1 MKWTLGL
8 NFQKSTSL
16 GSRSGLSLAPVMLGG
31 GVTDSDFQG
40 VICVMLMNLS
50 KWTIEIETGDSISQ
64 MHFLK
69 KEEIEFVKVN
79 ELDKTEQG
87 RKGFGSTCKWKM
99 SKIIV
104 KEFDVCHKF
113 MESCL
118 QHILPLNEREFV
130 GLTHLV
136 SCDEFV
142 IFISYDKKIFGDKI
156 QQFVQD
162 IIKEA

>member
-1 MKWTLGL
+1 MGL

-16 GSRSGLSLAPVMLGG
+16 GSRSGLSLGPVMLGG

-40 VICVMLMNLS
+40 VICVILMNLS
-50 KWTIEIETGDSISQ
+50 KWTIEIETGDRISQ

-69 KEEIEFVKVN
+69 KEEIEFVEVN

-87 RKGFGSTCKWKM
+87 TKGFGSTCKWKM

-162 IIKEA
+162 IIKEV